1 MKIFLDI
8 QNLRHYVKQLKLQ
21 EKSIGF
27 VPTMGALH
35 KGHLSLIHA
44 STAQNDI
51 TICSIFVNP
60 TQFNNTQDLE
70 VYPRKIENDISEL
83 EKTQCDAAFIP
94 SADDM
99 YEKDFLLNFDFD
111 YLENIMEGKYRPDHF
126 KGVGLVVTKLFNLV
140 LPNKAYFGTK
150 DLQQLTLI
158 NKLTKELLFDIEIIA
173 VTTIRETDGLAMSSR
188 NNLLTQKERK
198 NATELYKALHIAKN
212 KLLDGESIVSVQNFI
227 THYFD
232 TLDTIKLEYF
242 EIVNTKDLK
251 KTTDIYEVS
260 NVSLCIAGHLGN
272 VRLIDNI
279 SLI

>member
-1 MKIFLDI
+1 MKTFFEI
-8 QNLRHYVKQLKLQ
+8 QNLRNYVKQLKLQ

-44 STAQNDI
+44 STEQNDI

-60 TQFNNTQDLE
+60 TQFNNAQDLKI
-70 VYPRKIENDISEL
+70 YPRKIENDLSEL
-83 EKTQCDAAFIP
+83 EKTQCNAVFIP
-94 SADDM
+94 LADDM
-99 YEKDFLLNFDFD
+99 YDKDFLLNFNFD

-126 KGVGLVVTKLFNLV
+126 KGVALIVTKLFNIV
-140 LPNKAYFGTK
+140 LPDKAYFGTK

-158 NKLTKELLFDIEIIA
+158 NKLTKELLFDIEIVA
-173 VTTIRETDGLAMSSR
+173 VTTVRDEDGLAMSSR
-188 NNLLTQKERK
+188 NNLLNQKERK

-212 KLLDGESIVSVQNFI
+212 KLLDGESIVSVQKFI
-227 THYFD
+227 NQHFD
-232 TLDTIKLEYF
+232 AIDAIKLEYF

-251 KTTDIYEVS
+251 KTIDINDVS